1 MADIVLTIPNN
12 QLSRVV
18 DALCIAGGYTGSLA
32 DQASRREFARTVVG
46 DLVRQTVL
54 RVERNEAAT
63 RAMADVIVDP
73 ITVE

>member
-12 QLSRVV
+12 QVTRVV
-18 DALCIAGGYTGSLA
+18 DALCIAGGYTGDST
-32 DQASRREFARTVVG
+32 DQPARRDFARTVVG

-54 RVERNEAAT
+54 RIERNEATA
-63 RAMADVIVDP
+63 RAMADVVVDP